1 MSTQRSTGARNATS
15 AEGSALKLKPKGK
28 AAIKA
33 KAKSKAKAKTKATDK
48 ATKKAKAKT
57 KAKVKAQAKVQVK
70 APVGEKT
77 KTKKTSQRT
86 TPSAERQGSALLQL
100 VRKAL
105 EDMKAV
111 DIRVLDVRGIS
122 DVTDYMVIAGGTSD
136 RHLRSVADRVV
147 QMCKAAGQ
155 RPLGVEGEQQ
165 GEWVLVDL
173 PDVMVHIMLPRTREL
188 YQLEQLWDADSI
200 AGRG

>member
-1 MSTQRSTGARNATS
+1 MSTTRSTGPR
-15 AEGSALKLKPKGK
+15 K
-28 AAIKA
+28 AAATFDGAVKA
-33 KAKSKAKAKTKATDK
+33 KTKTRSRAKTKTPAKSKAKAKTNAALKAASKATS
-48 ATKKAKAKT
+48 
-57 KAKVKAQAKVQVK
+57 
-70 APVGEKT
+70 KT
-77 KTKKTSQRT
+77 KTPAKKSKRLSRPIT
-86 TPSAERQGSALLQL
+86 ERESPPLLQL

-111 DIRVLDVRGIS
+111 DIRVLDVRGLS

-188 YQLEQLWDADSI
+188 YQLEQLWDAGSI
-200 AGRG
+200 TSRG

>member
-1 MSTQRSTGARNATS
+1 MS
-15 AEGSALKLKPKGK
+15 
-28 AAIKA
+28 
-33 KAKSKAKAKTKATDK
+33 KSSRVP
-48 ATKKAKAKT
+48 AKT
-57 KAKVKAQAKVQVK
+57 KAKAAAKTTSKASPKAPSRAPSRAKVAAKGKPKAKAKAKAKAQAPSKPKV
-70 APVGEKT
+70 KT
-77 KTKKTSQRT
+77 AGNARTKETARKE
-86 TPSAERQGSALLQL
+86 PALLQL
-100 VRKAL
+100 VRQAL

-111 DIRVLDVRGIS
+111 DIRVLDVRGVS

-136 RHLRSVADRVV
+136 RHLRSVADRVI
-147 QMCKAAGQ
+147 QMCKASGQ

-188 YQLEQLWDADSI
+188 YQLEQLWDADST

>member
-1 MSTQRSTGARNATS
+1 MSKSSRSAVAPATVNA
-15 AEGSALKLKPKGK
+15 
-28 AAIKA
+28 
-33 KAKSKAKAKTKATDK
+33 
-48 ATKKAKAKT
+48 KAKAKT
-57 KAKVKAQAKVQVK
+57 KAKSKAKTALKSKAKSKVTSKVKTSTKISKSAAKPIVAKAPAAKVRPAK
-70 APVGEKT
+70 EP
-77 KTKKTSQRT
+77 
-86 TPSAERQGSALLQL
+86 ALLRL
-100 VRKAL
+100 VRQAL

-111 DIRVLDVRGIS
+111 DIRVLDVRGAS

-136 RHLRSVADRVV
+136 RHLRSVADRVI

-188 YQLEQLWDADSI
+188 YQLEQLWDADST

>member
-15 AEGSALKLKPKGK
+15 AAGGALKSKPKGK
-28 AAIKA
+28 AAVQP
-33 KAKSKAKAKTKATDK
+33 KAKSKAKAKTKAT
-48 ATKKAKAKT
+48 ANAKPKP
-57 KAKVKAQAKVQVK
+57 KVKTPARVQAKVPLGK
-70 APVGEKT
+70 KT
-77 KTKKTSQRT
+77 KTKKTSQ
-86 TPSAERQGSALLQL
+86 SARLSGERQGPALLQL